1 MPKNA
6 KKIYEKR
13 WIMAGRLAEIN
24 RKTKETDISVSLNL
38 DGNGAGK
45 IDTGIGFF
53 DHMLDLFRVHSGFD
67 LSVRCKGDTEVDF
80 HHSVEDVAIVL
91 GQCLKTALGDKKGI
105 KRYADIAIPM
115 DEALAR
121 ATVDVSGR
129 PFLVFNAELKGKT
142 GGFDLELVEEF
153 MRAAAFNG
161 GLTLHINLLYGA
173 NGHHVAEAIFKAFA
187 RALSEAVKVTG
198 DKIPSSKGVLE

>member
-1 MPKNA
+1 
-6 KKIYEKR
+6 
-13 WIMAGRLAEIN
+13 MAERIAEIT
-24 RKTKETDISVSLNL
+24 RKTKETDITSGLNL
-38 DGNGAGK
+38 DGNGEGT

-53 DHMLDLFRVHSGFD
+53 NHMLDLFRVHSGFD
-67 LSVRCKGDTEVDF
+67 FSVTCRGDTDVDF

-91 GQCLKTALGDKKGI
+91 GRCLKTALGDKKGI
-105 KRYADIAIPM
+105 KRYADIAVPM
-115 DEALAR
+115 DETLAR

-142 GGFDLELVEEF
+142 GEFDLELIEEF
-153 MRAAAFNG
+153 MRAVAFNG

-187 RALSEAVKVTG
+187 RALSEAVKVVG
-198 DKIPSSKGVLE
+198 NKIPSSKEVLE

>member
-1 MPKNA
+1 MT
-6 KKIYEKR
+6 KR
-13 WIMAGRLAEIN
+13 IAEIK
-24 RKTKETDISVSLNL
+24 RKTKETDIAIKLGL
-38 DGNGAGK
+38 DGDGIGK

-67 LSVRCKGDTEVDF
+67 TDIYCKGDIAVDY
-80 HHSVEDVAIVL
+80 HHSVEDIAIVL

-121 ATVDVSGR
+121 VTLDISGR
-129 PFLVFNAELKGKT
+129 PFLVFNVTLKGKT
-142 GGFDLELVEEF
+142 GDFDLDLIEEF
-153 MRAAAFNG
+153 MRALSIHA
-161 GLTLHINLLYGA
+161 GLTLHINLIYGN
-173 NGHHVAEAIFKAFA
+173 NGHHIAEAIFKALA
-187 RALSEAVKVTG
+187 RALSDAVKIVG